1 MLASR
6 GSGGA
11 LDEPGSEFTPGDG
24 DTYAA
29 DRRRRLQRG
38 RLVGFAVFVPVW
50 VLSVVPL
57 ARDAVDEREGA
68 AVVAVYLVAGAFSLV
83 IAAVIRGLYVVLT
96 KRRFWSPWVFLMAAV
111 VAIASYTVQS
121 AGDEVVPFA
130 AAAALGSRVP

>member
-1 MLASR
+1 M
-6 GSGGA
+6 
-11 LDEPGSEFTPGDG
+11 DEQGSEFTPGDG

-83 IAAVIRGLYVVLT
+83 VAAVIRGLYVVLT

-130 AAAALGSRVP
+130 GAAARGSSAA